1 MRVEHTVKFV
11 TDIDEA
17 KAPKGALAQLNAMSE
32 ETRTMFFQTVAL
44 EVLKDKFLPMV
55 NEGSS
60 YAELKVEI
68 A

>member
-1 MRVEHTVKFV
+1 MRVEHMVKFV
-11 TDIDEA
+11 TEIDEA

-44 EVLKDKFLPMV
+44 EVLKGEFLPKV
-55 NEGSS
+55 NAGNT
-60 YAELKVEI
+60 YAELKVES

>member
-17 KAPKGALAQLNAMSE
+17 KAPQGALAQLNAMSE

-44 EVLKDKFLPMV
+44 EVLKNEFLPKV
-55 NEGSS
+55 NAGNS
-60 YAELKVEI
+60 YAQLRVES